1 MKKIILFALCVFIL
15 MSVFGMVC
23 FATESPVE
31 APVEN
36 TETEETAEAD
46 VFTRIWEF
54 CLEYKGEVLSIV
66 GDTGIIG
73 TVAYI
78 LFKLASHKKSS
89 DKSIEEVK
97 ELAGISVKNQS
108 DIVTVVNK
116 LIDSYNT
123 LAEEHEKL
131 KTTYERY
138 ESDEAER
145 SKAISIMTV
154 ELNAILEIISS
165 AYQNS
170 KLPQGVKDMVAVK
183 YAKCIK
189 AIESDENLSAILKA
203 AKEILT

>member
-15 MSVFGMVC
+15 MSVFGTVC
-23 FATESPVE
+23 FATEVETE
-31 APVEN
+31 APVEET
-36 TETEETAEAD
+36 TETD

-54 CLEYKGEVLSIV
+54 CTEYKGEVLSIV
-66 GDTGIIG
+66 GDTGII
-73 TVAYI
+73 TTIAYV
-78 LFKLASHKKSS
+78 LFKLVSHKKSS

-108 DIVTVVNK
+108 DIVNVVNK
-116 LIDSYNT
+116 MIDSYNT
-123 LAEEHEKL
+123 LAEEHTKL
-131 KTTYERY
+131 KSAYEKY
-138 ESDEAER
+138 EADEAER

-189 AIESDENLSAILKA
+189 AIESDEALSVILKA